1 MRINDAKSPIE
12 GFGARWARWTLRW
25 RWPILALSALVALGA
40 GAGAGRLRI
49 ASDYRVFFS
58 EQNPDLLAFEAM
70 QKIYT
75 KNDNILFVVEPASGD
90 VFSRDAL
97 VALEDL
103 TDGAW
108 QIPHAIRVDGI
119 PNFQHSEA
127 DGDDLAVG
135 DLIPD
140 AASLDEAG
148 RARVRRIALAE
159 PLIKN
164 RIVSVRGDVAG
175 VNVTLQLP
183 DESTEALPPVVAAA
197 RELAGRIEAEYPAVT
212 IRLTGIAMLN
222 NAFDEMARK
231 DMATLMPLMYLGIV
245 ALIFLLLRSGS
256 ATFSTVLVIG
266 MATATAMGLAGW
278 LGIPITPPSSTAPV
292 MIMTLAVADS
302 IHILTTALH
311 SMRGGLSKRDALV
324 ESLRVNLM
332 PVFLTSLTTA
342 IGFLSMNMS
351 DSPPFRDLGNMTAM
365 GVIAAFFFSA
375 LTLPALVSVL
385 PLKARAAR
393 GLSKGWTDRFASFV
407 TRRRRPLLA
416 ASALATLALAAVVPA
431 NELNDDFV
439 DYFDNSV
446 VFRQHTDFS
455 TQRLTGLYQLEFDL
469 RSSESGGISEPEY
482 LRTVDEF
489 ADWYAEQPH
498 VRHVLSLTDMFKRL
512 NKNMHGDDPAAH
524 RLPETRDLA
533 AQYLL
538 LFEMSL
544 PYGLDL
550 NNQINVDKSGTRFI
564 VTLDDIST
572 REIRQLAVA
581 GEAWLTENAPPTM
594 QTAASGPSVMFAHL
608 SKRNIEGMLMAS
620 MVALVLVSICLVFAF
635 RSLKFGLLSL
645 IPNVAPAVLAFGA
658 WGLWVG
664 QINIALSAVVAMTL
678 GIVVD
683 DTVHFLSK
691 YLRARREKNADATE
705 AVRYAFN
712 TVGPALLF
720 TSIILA
726 GGFLVLAASSFDLN
740 AGMGKLTA
748 MTIVFA
754 LVTDFFLLPSLL
766 LAVAQRAESR
776 NTQEERTM
784 TFERT
789 MQATAEAQVAAV
801 PAQHGSKSAVR
812 WITALMLAAILA
824 LTAGALS
831 AQEAGGPAAGA
842 GAESG
847 SRAEES
853 WTFPVDATP
862 EEQGLAI
869 AIEAD
874 RRDRGFGDFVAELS
888 MILRNKHGEQST
900 RELRTRTLEV
910 EGDGDKSLVIFDRP
924 GDVAGTAFLSW
935 SHTTGSDDQ
944 WIYLP
949 ALKRV
954 KRIATNNKSGPF
966 MGSEFSYE
974 DISSQ
979 EVEEYS
985 YRYLHDEVLDGIDT
999 YVVEQ
1004 DPVDD
1009 NSGYSK
1015 AIVWRDKQ
1023 HFRPLK
1029 IEFYDRK
1036 GDPLKTLSYEGYQ
1049 QYLGQYWRADRM
1061 VMVNHQTGK
1070 STELLW
1076 HRYEFGTGLRDRDFN
1091 QNGLK
1096 RAR

>member
-1 MRINDAKSPIE
+1 MRIEEAKQSTDGLP
-12 GFGARWARWTLRW
+12 ARWARWTLRW
-25 RWPILALSALVALGA
+25 RWPILALSILVVLGTGA
-40 GAGAGRLRI
+40 GASKLRI

-58 EQNPDLLAFEAM
+58 EDNPDLLAFEAM

-75 KNDNILFVVEPASGD
+75 KNDNILFVVEPVSGD
-90 VFSRDAL
+90 AFGRDAL

-108 QIPHAIRVDGI
+108 QIPYAIRVVGI
-119 PNFQHSEA
+119 TNFQHSEA
-127 DGDDLAVG
+127 DGDDLVVD
-135 DLIPD
+135 DLVED
-140 AASLDEAG
+140 ATLLDEAG
-148 RARVRRIALAE
+148 RARVRRVALAE
-159 PLIKN
+159 PLVKN
-164 RIVSVRGDVAG
+164 RIVSQWGDVAG

-183 DESTEALPPVVAAA
+183 DESTEALPPLVVAA
-197 RELAGRIEAEYPAVT
+197 RELARQIEAEHPAVR

-231 DMATLMPLMYLGIV
+231 DMATLMPLMYLGII

-266 MATATAMGLAGW
+266 MSTATAMGLAGW

-302 IHILTTALH
+302 IHILTTTLH
-311 SMRGGLSKRDALV
+311 SIRSGLGKRDALE
-324 ESLRVNLM
+324 ESLRINLL

-351 DSPPFRDLGNMTAM
+351 DAPPFRDLGNMTAM
-365 GVIAAFFFSA
+365 GVIAAFFYSA

-385 PLKARAAR
+385 PLKARR
-393 GLSKGWTDRFASFV
+393 GPGFSTVWTDRFAAFV

-416 ASALATLALAAVVPA
+416 ASALGTLALAAVVPA

-439 DYFDNSV
+439 DYFDDSV

-469 RSSESGGISEPEY
+469 RASDSGGISEPAY

-489 ADWYAEQPH
+489 AEWYAEQPH
-498 VRHVLSLTDMFKRL
+498 VRHVLSLTDVFKRL
-512 NKNMHGDDPAAH
+512 NKNLHGDEPTQY

-564 VTLDDIST
+564 VTLDDVST
-572 REIRQLAVA
+572 REIRELAA
-581 GEAWLTENAPPTM
+581 DGEAWLALNAPPEM
-594 QTAASGPSVMFAHL
+594 QTRASGPSVMFAHL
-608 SKRNIEGMLMAS
+608 SKRNIEGMLVAS
-620 MVALVLVSICLVFAF
+620 LLALVLVSICLVFAF

-645 IPNVAPAVLAFGA
+645 IPNVAPAALAFGA

-683 DTVHFLSK
+683 DSVHFLSK
-691 YLRARREKNADATE
+691 YLRARREQNADGAQ

-726 GGFLVLAASSFDLN
+726 GGFLVLAGSSFDLN

-754 LVTDFFLLPSLL
+754 LVTDFLLLPSLL
-766 LAVAQRAESR
+766 LTVTQRAESK
-776 NTQEERTM
+776 TTKEDGTM
-784 TFERT
+784 TFNRQIQT
-789 MQATAEAQVAAV
+789 SPRAQVVEV
-801 PAQHGSKSAVR
+801 PAGRTSRNALG
-812 WITALMLAAILA
+812 WITALALAAILA

-831 AQEAGGPAAGA
+831 AQEARGPAAGEKNA
-842 GAESG
+842 AKV
-847 SRAEES
+847 EET
-853 WTFPVDATP
+853 WTFPINATP
-862 EEQGLAI
+862 EEQGLAV
-869 AIEAD
+869 ATEAD
-874 RRDRGFGDFVAELS
+874 RRDQGFGDFIAKLS
-888 MILRNKHGEQST
+888 MILRNKHGEESV
-900 RELRTRTLEV
+900 REIRTRTLEV

-979 EVEEYS
+979 EVEEYT
-985 YRYLHDEVLDGIDT
+985 YRYLRDESLGGAET

-1004 DPVDD
+1004 DPVDE
-1009 NSGYSK
+1009 NSGYSRV
-1015 AIVWRDKQ
+1015 IVWRDKQ

-1036 GDPLKTLSYEGYQ
+1036 GDLLKTLTYEGYQ
-1049 QYLGQYWRADRM
+1049 QYRGQYWRADRM
-1061 VMVNHQTGK
+1061 AMVNHQTGK
-1070 STELLW
+1070 STDLLW
-1076 HRYEFGTGLRDRDFN
+1076 HEYEFATGLRDRDFS

-1096 RAR
+1096 RVR

>member
-1 MRINDAKSPIE
+1 MRIDEAKHSID
-12 GFGARWARWTLRW
+12 GFGARWAGWTLRW
-25 RWPILALSALVALGA
+25 RWPILTLSALVALGA
-40 GAGAGRLRI
+40 GAGASQLRI

-58 EQNPDLLAFEAM
+58 EDNPDLLAFEAM

-75 KNDNILFVVEPASGD
+75 KNDNVLFVVEPASGD
-90 VFSRDAL
+90 AFSHDAL
-97 VALEDL
+97 AALEDL

-108 QIPHAIRVDGI
+108 QIPYAIRVDGI
-119 PNFQHSEA
+119 TNFQHSEA
-127 DGDDLAVG
+127 EGDDLLVG
-135 DLIPD
+135 DLVR
-140 AASLDEAG
+140 AAESLDEAG
-148 RARVRRIALAE
+148 RAKVRRVALAE
-159 PLIKN
+159 PLVKN
-164 RIVSVRGDVAG
+164 RIVSERGDVAG

-197 RELAGRIEAEYPAVT
+197 RELAQRIEAEHADVT

-222 NAFDEMARK
+222 NAFDEESRK
-231 DMATLMPLMYLGIV
+231 DMATLMPLMYLGII
-245 ALIFLLLRSGS
+245 ALIYLLLRSGS

-266 MATATAMGLAGW
+266 MSTATAMGLAGW

-302 IHILTTALH
+302 IHILTTTLH
-311 SMRGGLSKRDALV
+311 SMRAGRGKRDALV
-324 ESLRVNLM
+324 ESLRVNLL

-342 IGFLSMNMS
+342 IGFLSMNLS

-375 LTLPALVSVL
+375 LTLPALVSLL
-385 PLKARAAR
+385 PLKARATR
-393 GLSKGWTDRFASFV
+393 GLSTAWTDRFAGFV
-407 TRRRRPLLA
+407 TRHRRPLLA
-416 ASALATLALAAVVPA
+416 ASALTTLALAAVVPA

-469 RSSESGGISEPEY
+469 RASESGGISEPEY
-482 LRTVDEF
+482 LRTVGEF
-489 ADWYAEQPH
+489 ADWYAEQPY
-498 VRHVLSLTDMFKRL
+498 VRHVLSLTDVFKRL
-512 NKNMHGDDPAAH
+512 NRNMHGDDPAEY
-524 RLPETRDLA
+524 RLPERRDLA

-572 REIRQLAVA
+572 REIRELAA
-581 GEAWLTENAPPTM
+581 SGEAWLAANAPPEMRTK
-594 QTAASGPSVMFAHL
+594 ASGPSVMFAHL
-608 SKRNIEGMLMAS
+608 SKRNIEGMLLAS
-620 MVALVLVSICLVFAF
+620 LVALVLVSITLVFAF

-645 IPNVAPAVLAFGA
+645 IPNVAPAALAFGA
-658 WGLWVG
+658 WGLSVG
-664 QINIALSAVVAMTL
+664 RINIALSAVVAMTL

-691 YLRARREKNADATE
+691 YLRARREKNADGAE

-726 GGFLVLAASSFDLN
+726 GGFLVLAGSSFDLN

-754 LVTDFFLLPSLL
+754 LVTDFLLLPSLL
-766 LAVAQRAESR
+766 LSVAQRAGSK
-776 NTQEERTM
+776 TIQEDKAMTFNRPIQTIAQVQVAEVPAERT
-784 TFERT
+784 
-789 MQATAEAQVAAV
+789 
-801 PAQHGSKSAVR
+801 SKNAVR
-812 WITALMLAAILA
+812 WITALALVAILA
-824 LTAGALS
+824 LTAGALT
-831 AQEAGGPAAGA
+831 AQEARGPAAG
-842 GAESG
+842 EENG
-847 SRAEES
+847 SKVEET
-853 WTFPVDATP
+853 WMFPVDATP

-869 AIEAD
+869 ATEAD
-874 RRDRGFGDFVAELS
+874 RRDTGFGDFVAELS
-888 MILRNKHGEQST
+888 MILRNRHGEESS
-900 RELRTRTLEV
+900 REMRTRTLEV

-985 YRYLHDEVLDGIDT
+985 YRYLRDEMLDGIAT

-1004 DPVDD
+1004 DPVDE

-1015 AIVWRDKQ
+1015 VIVWRDKQ
-1023 HFRPLK
+1023 HFRTLK

-1036 GDPLKTLSYEGYQ
+1036 GDPLKTLVYEGYQ

-1061 VMVNHQTGK
+1061 LMVNHQTGK
-1070 STELLW
+1070 STELAW
-1076 HRYEFGTGLRDRDFN
+1076 HEYEFATGLRDRDFN

>member
-1 MRINDAKSPIE
+1 MDTADSKKLTD
-12 GFGARWARWTLRW
+12 GFATRWARSTLRW
-25 RWPILALSALVALGA
+25 RWPILALSALVALAA
-40 GAGAGRLRI
+40 GAGASKLRI

-58 EQNPDLLAFEAM
+58 EDNPDLLAFEAL

-75 KNDNILFVVEPASGD
+75 KNDNILFVVEPKSGD
-90 VFSRDAL
+90 AFSHDAL

-103 TDGAW
+103 TNGAW
-108 QIPHAIRVDGI
+108 QIPYAIRVDGI
-119 PNFQHSEA
+119 TNFQHSEA
-127 DGDDLAVG
+127 DGDDLVVD
-135 DLIPD
+135 DLVED
-140 AASLDEAG
+140 AAALD
-148 RARVRRIALAE
+148 RAARERVRQVALAE
-159 PLIKN
+159 PLVKN
-164 RIVSVRGDVAG
+164 RIVSERGDVAG

-197 RELAGRIEAEYPAVT
+197 RELAERIEAEHPAVD

-222 NAFDEMARK
+222 NAFDEMARR
-231 DMATLMPLMYLGIV
+231 DMAKLMPLMYLGMII
-245 ALIFLLLRSGS
+245 LIFLLLRSGS
-256 ATFSTVLVIG
+256 ATFSTVFVIG
-266 MATATAMGLAGW
+266 VSTATAMGLAGW
-278 LGIPITPPSSTAPV
+278 WGIPITPPSSTAPV
-292 MIMTLAVADS
+292 LIMTLAVADS
-302 IHILTTALH
+302 IHILTTTLH
-311 SMRGGLSKRDALV
+311 SMNGGLGKRDALV
-324 ESLRVNLM
+324 ESLRVNLL

-351 DSPPFRDLGNMTAM
+351 DSPPFRDLGNMTAT
-365 GVIAAFFFSA
+365 GVIAAFFFST
-375 LTLPALVSVL
+375 LTLPALVSLL
-385 PLKARAAR
+385 PLKARATR
-393 GLSKGWTDRFASFV
+393 SLSTAWTDRFASFV
-407 TRRRRPLLA
+407 TRHRRPLLV
-416 ASALATLALAAVVPA
+416 ASALATLALAAVVPT

-446 VFRQHTDFS
+446 VFRQHTDFA

-469 RSSESGGISEPEY
+469 RASESGGISEPEY
-482 LRTVDEF
+482 LRTVGEF
-489 ADWYAEQPH
+489 ADWYSDQTH
-498 VRHVLSLTDMFKRL
+498 VRHVLSLTDVFKRL
-512 NKNMHGDDPAAH
+512 NKNMHGDDPAAY

-550 NNQINVDKSGTRFI
+550 NNQINVDKSGTRFV

-572 REIRQLAVA
+572 REIRALAAA
-581 GEAWLTENAPPTM
+581 GEAWLVENAPPEM
-594 QTAASGPSVMFAHL
+594 HAKANGPSVMFAHL
-608 SKRNIEGMLMAS
+608 SKRNIEGMLTAS
-620 MVALVLVSICLVFAF
+620 FLALVLVSITLVFAF

-645 IPNVAPAVLAFGA
+645 IPNIAPAALAFGA
-658 WGLWVG
+658 WGLTVG

-683 DTVHFLSK
+683 DSVHFLSK
-691 YLRARREKNADATE
+691 YLRARREKGADAAE

-726 GGFLVLAASSFDLN
+726 GGFLVLAGSSFDLN

-754 LVTDFFLLPSLL
+754 LVTDFLLLPSLL
-766 LAVAQRAESR
+766 LTSARRAQAS
-776 NTQEERTM
+776 TIEEEKTM
-784 TFERT
+784 TFNRQADPTAQVQVATVPVERT
-789 MQATAEAQVAAV
+789 
-801 PAQHGSKSAVR
+801 SKTTVR
-812 WITALMLAAILA
+812 WITALTLAVILA
-824 LTAGALS
+824 LAAGTLR
-831 AQEAGGPAAGA
+831 AQEARGPAAGE
-842 GAESG
+842 ES
-847 SRAEES
+847 SEAAEET
-853 WTFPVDATP
+853 WTLPADATP

-869 AIEAD
+869 AVEAD
-874 RRDRGFGDFVAELS
+874 RRDTGFGDFLAELS
-888 MILRNKHGEQST
+888 MILRNRHGEESS
-900 RELRTRTLEV
+900 REMRTRTLEV
-910 EGDGDKSLVIFDRP
+910 EDDGDKSLVIFDRP

-979 EVEEYS
+979 EVEEYT
-985 YRYLHDEVLDGIDT
+985 YRYLRDELLGGVET

-1009 NSGYSK
+1009 NSGYSRVV
-1015 AIVWRDKQ
+1015 VWRDKE

-1029 IEFYDRK
+1029 IEFFDRK
-1036 GDPLKTLSYEGYQ
+1036 GDLLKTLTYVGYQ

-1061 VMVNHQTGK
+1061 EMVNHQTGK
-1070 STELLW
+1070 STELQW
-1076 HRYEFGTGLRDRDFN
+1076 HSYEFATGLRDRDFN